1 MASSFPPRRFWLLA
15 AALLSAC
22 AAGDNMDRPALRG
35 AAPEVTGAFG
45 SYLAGRFATNE
56 ADTKYAADSL
66 IQALRLDPNEP
77 EVVQRAF
84 IAALLDGRADAARLA
99 RVIPNE
105 PLAAMLLAGQDAQA
119 GRYDRAEQ
127 RFRALPRQGL
137 SAVLQPLLL
146 AWAQQGRGQTD
157 AALATLR
164 PLTETGRQRGIY
176 ALHGA
181 MIADIAD
188 RPREAERLV
197 RIALADS
204 ATPSLPLTRTM
215 AGILMRAGQAAEAE
229 RLLDRLG
236 RGHDDAGLFAE
247 TGGRDAVATRRVVAS
262 ATEGMAEAYLALA
275 TALRGPQAG
284 EFSLALVRL
293 AMQLRPRYGPALL
306 AGADALS
313 DEGQYA
319 AALALLER
327 GDPAD
332 PFAPVLALRR
342 AGLLDRLDRVPEA
355 EAELRRLAAQF
366 PRAYQPLARLGDLYR
381 GRQNWAPAITAYDA
395 AILRLGAPVVV
406 HWPLFYARGIALE
419 RAKRWPEAEADFQ
432 RALSLNPEQPLVL
445 NYLAYSWVE
454 LGQNLVEARRMLERA
469 VELRPND
476 GNIADS
482 LGWALYKLGDIPGAV
497 RWLEKAVELESQSSV
512 INDHLGDA
520 YWAQGRRREALFQ
533 WRRALTLGPE
543 GDEGPKIEAKIA
555 NGLAANP
562 VAETRR

>member
-1 MASSFPPRRFWLLA
+1 MASFFPPRRFWLLA

-22 AAGDNMDRPALRG
+22 AAGDGVDRPALRG

-66 IQALRLDPNEP
+66 IQALRLDPSEP

-164 PLTETGRQRGIY
+164 PFTETGRQRGIY

-215 AGILMRAGQAAEAE
+215 AGILMRAGQTAEAE

-236 RGHDDAGLFAE
+236 RGHDDAGVFAE

-319 AALALLER
+319 AALALLGR
-327 GDPAD
+327 GDSAD

-366 PRAYQPLARLGDLYR
+366 PNAFQPMARLGDLYR

-395 AILRLGAPVVV
+395 AIGRLGSPVVV

-543 GDEGPKIEAKIA
+543 GDEGPKIEAKVA
-555 NGLAANP
+555 NGLAAQP
-562 VAETRR
+562 SAETRR

>member
-1 MASSFPPRRFWLLA
+1 MAPFFPPRRFWLLA

-22 AAGDNMDRPALRG
+22 AAGDNMERPALRG

-66 IQALRLDPNEP
+66 IQALRLDPSEP

-105 PLAAMLLAGQDAQA
+105 PLAAMFLAGQDAQA

-197 RIALADS
+197 RIALSDS

-215 AGILMRAGQAAEAE
+215 AGILMRAGQTAEAE

-236 RGHDDAGLFAE
+236 RGHDDAGVFAE
-247 TGGRDAVATRRVVAS
+247 TGGREALATRRVVAS

-293 AMQLRPRYGPALL
+293 ALQLRPRYGPALL

-313 DEGQYA
+313 DEGQYV
-319 AALALLER
+319 AALALLGR
-327 GDPAD
+327 GDAAD
-332 PFAPVLALRR
+332 PFAPLLALRR
-342 AGLLDRLDRVPEA
+342 AGLLDRLNRVPEA
-355 EAELRRLAAQF
+355 EAELRRLATQF
-366 PRAYQPLARLGDLYR
+366 PRAFQPMARLGDLYR
-381 GRQNWAPAITAYDA
+381 GRQNWPSAITAYDA
-395 AILRLGAPVVV
+395 AISKLGAPVVV

-543 GDEGPKIEAKIA
+543 GDEGPKIEAKVA
-555 NGLAANP
+555 NGLAAQP
-562 VAETRR
+562 SAETRR

>member
-1 MASSFPPRRFWLLA
+1 MAPFFPPRRFWLLA

-22 AAGDNMDRPALRG
+22 AAGDNMERPALRG

-66 IQALRLDPNEP
+66 IQALRLDPSEP

-105 PLAAMLLAGQDAQA
+105 PLAAMFLAGQDAQA

-215 AGILMRAGQAAEAE
+215 AGILMRAGQTAEAE

-236 RGHDDAGLFAE
+236 RGHDDAGVFAE
-247 TGGRDAVATRRVVAS
+247 TGGREALATRRVVAS

-293 AMQLRPRYGPALL
+293 ALQLRPRYGPALL

-319 AALALLER
+319 AALALLGR
-327 GDPAD
+327 GDAAD
-332 PFAPVLALRR
+332 PFAPLLALRR
-342 AGLLDRLDRVPEA
+342 AGLLDRLNRVPEA
-355 EAELRRLAAQF
+355 EAELRRLATQF
-366 PRAYQPLARLGDLYR
+366 PRAFQPMARLGDLYR
-381 GRQNWAPAITAYDA
+381 GRQNWPSAITAYDA
-395 AILRLGAPVVV
+395 AISKLGAPVVV

-419 RAKRWPEAEADFQ
+419 RAKRWPEAEVDFQ

-543 GDEGPKIEAKIA
+543 GDEGPKIEAKVA
-555 NGLAANP
+555 NGLAAQP
-562 VAETRR
+562 SAETRR

>member
-1 MASSFPPRRFWLLA
+1 MASFFPPHRFWLLA

-66 IQALRLDPNEP
+66 IQALRLDPSEP

-119 GRYDRAEQ
+119 GRYERAEQ

-137 SAVLQPLLL
+137 SAILQPLLL

-181 MIADIAD
+181 LIADIAE

-204 ATPSLPLTRTM
+204 ATPGLPLTRTM

-262 ATEGMAEAYLALA
+262 ATEGMAESYLALA

-313 DEGQYA
+313 DENQLE
-319 AALALLER
+319 AALALLGR
-327 GDPAD
+327 GDLAD

-355 EAELRRLAAQF
+355 EAELRRLATQF
-366 PRAYQPLARLGDLYR
+366 PRAYQPMARLGDLYR

-395 AILRLGAPVVV
+395 AIGRLGAPVVV
-406 HWPLFYARGIALE
+406 HWPLFYARGIALD

-533 WRRALTLGPE
+533 WRRALMLGPE
-543 GDEGPKIEAKIA
+543 GDEGPKIEAKVA
-555 NGLAANP
+555 NGLAAQP
-562 VAETRR
+562 SAETRR

>member
-1 MASSFPPRRFWLLA
+1 MATSFPPCRLWLLA

-22 AAGDNMDRPALRG
+22 AAGDNADRPALRG

-66 IQALRLDPNEP
+66 IQALRRDPGAP

-84 IAALLDGRADAARLA
+84 IASLLDGRPEAARLA

-105 PLAAMLLAGQDAQA
+105 PLAAMYLAGQDAQA
-119 GRYDRAEQ
+119 GRYERAEL
-127 RFRALPRQGL
+127 RFRALPRQGF
-137 SAVLQPLLL
+137 SALLQPLLL

-157 AALATLR
+157 AALTSLR
-164 PLTETGRQRGIY
+164 PLTEAGRQRGIY
-176 ALHGA
+176 ALHAA
-181 MIADIAD
+181 MIADIAE

-197 RIALADS
+197 RLALADS
-204 ATPSLPLTRTM
+204 PAPSLPLARTM
-215 AGILMRAGQAAEAE
+215 AGILMRAGQKVDAE

-236 RGHDDAGLFAE
+236 RGQDDAGLFAD

-262 ATEGMAEAYLALA
+262 ATEGMAEAYLGLA
-275 TALRGPQAG
+275 TALRGPGSG

-293 AMQLRPRYGPALL
+293 ALQLRPRYGPALL
-306 AGADALS
+306 AGAEALA
-313 DEGQYA
+313 DEGQYE

-327 GDPAD
+327 AEPAD

-342 AGLLDRLDRVPEA
+342 AGLLDRLDKLPEA
-355 EAELRRLAAQF
+355 EAELRRVSAQF
-366 PRAYQPLARLGDLYR
+366 PRAFQPMARLGDMYR
-381 GRQNWAPAITAYDA
+381 GRQNWPPAITAYDA
-395 AILRLGAPVVV
+395 AIARIGVPAVT
-406 HWPLFYARGIALE
+406 HWPIFYTRGIALE

-432 RALSLNPEQPLVL
+432 RALSLSPEQPLVL

-482 LGWALYKLGDIPGAV
+482 LGWALYKLGDMPGAV
-497 RWLEKAVELESQSSV
+497 RWLERAVELESQSSV

-520 YWAQGRRREALFQ
+520 YWAKGRRREALFQ
-533 WRRALTLGPE
+533 WRRALMLGPE
-543 GDEGPKIEAKIA
+543 GDEGPKIEGKIA
-555 NGLAANP
+555 NGLAARP
-562 VAETRR
+562 AAETRR

>member
-1 MASSFPPRRFWLLA
+1 MASSFPPSRLWLLA

-22 AAGDNMDRPALRG
+22 AAGEGVERPALRG

-56 ADTKYAADSL
+56 ADTKFAADSL
-66 IQALRLDPNEP
+66 LQALRRDPNEP

-84 IAALLDGRADAARLA
+84 IASLLDGRSEAVRLA

-105 PLAAMLLAGQDAQA
+105 PLAAMMLAGQDAQA
-119 GRYDRAEQ
+119 GRYERAEQ
-127 RFRALPRQGL
+127 RFRSLPNQGL
-137 SAVLQPLLL
+137 SALLKPLLV

-197 RIALADS
+197 RLALADS
-204 ATPSLPLTRTM
+204 ATPSLPLARTM

-236 RGHDDAGLFAE
+236 RGQDDAGLFAD
-247 TGGRDAVATRRVVAS
+247 TGGRDALATRRVVAS

-275 TALRGPQAG
+275 TVLRGPQAG

-293 AMQLRPRYGPALL
+293 SLQLRPRYGAALL
-306 AGADALS
+306 AGAEALG
-313 DEGQYA
+313 DEGQYE
-319 AALALLER
+319 AALALLGR
-327 GDPAD
+327 ADPAD
-332 PFAPVLALRR
+332 PLAPILALRR
-342 AGLLDRLDRVPEA
+342 AGLLDRLDKLPEA
-355 EAELRRLAAQF
+355 EAELRRLAAQY
-366 PRAYQPLARLGDLYR
+366 PRAFQPMARLGDLYR
-381 GRQNWAPAITAYDA
+381 GRQNWAPAISAYDA
-395 AILRLGAPVVV
+395 AIGRLGAPAMV

-482 LGWALYKLGDIPGAV
+482 LGWALFKLGDIPGAV

-555 NGLAANP
+555 NGLSAQP

>member
-1 MASSFPPRRFWLLA
+1 MASSFPPSRLWLLA

-22 AAGDNMDRPALRG
+22 AAGEGVERPALRG

-56 ADTKYAADSL
+56 ADTKFAADSL
-66 IQALRLDPNEP
+66 LQALRRDPNEP

-84 IAALLDGRADAARLA
+84 IASLLDGRSEAVRLA

-119 GRYDRAEQ
+119 GRYERAEQ
-127 RFRALPRQGL
+127 RFRSLPNQGL
-137 SAVLQPLLL
+137 SALLKPLLV

-197 RIALADS
+197 RLALADS
-204 ATPSLPLTRTM
+204 ATPSLPLARNM

-236 RGHDDAGLFAE
+236 RGQDDAGLFAD
-247 TGGRDAVATRRVVAS
+247 TGGRNALATRRVVAS

-293 AMQLRPRYGPALL
+293 SLQLRPRYGAALL
-306 AGADALS
+306 AGAEALG
-313 DEGQYA
+313 DEGQYE

-327 GDPAD
+327 ADAAD
-332 PFAPVLALRR
+332 PLAPILALRR
-342 AGLLDRLDRVPEA
+342 AGLLDRLDRLPEA

-366 PRAYQPLARLGDLYR
+366 PRAFQPMARLGDLYR
-381 GRQNWAPAITAYDA
+381 ARQNWAPAITAYDA
-395 AILRLGAPVVV
+395 AIGRLGVPAVV

-482 LGWALYKLGDIPGAV
+482 LGWALFKLGDIPGAV

-520 YWAQGRRREALFQ
+520 YWAEGRRREALFQ

-555 NGLAANP
+555 NGLSAQP

>member
-1 MASSFPPRRFWLLA
+1 MASLFPPRRYWLLA

-22 AAGDNMDRPALRG
+22 AAGDSVERPALRG

-56 ADTKYAADSL
+56 ADTKFAADSL
-66 IQALRLDPNEP
+66 LQALRRDPNEP
-77 EVVQRAF
+77 EVLQRAF
-84 IAALLDGRADAARLA
+84 IATLLDGRSEAARLA

-119 GRYDRAEQ
+119 GRFDRAEQ
-127 RFRALPRQGL
+127 RFRSLPNQGMSGL
-137 SAVLQPLLL
+137 LKPLLV

-164 PLTETGRQRGIY
+164 PLTEAGRQRGIY

-181 MIADIAD
+181 MIADIAE

-197 RIALADS
+197 RLALADGP
-204 ATPSLPLTRTM
+204 APNLTLARTM
-215 AGILMRAGQAAEAE
+215 AGILMRAGQQAEAE

-236 RGHDDAGLFAE
+236 RGHDDAGLFAD
-247 TGGRDAVATRRVVAS
+247 TGGREALATRRVVAS
-262 ATEGMAEAYLALA
+262 ATEGMAEAYLGLA
-275 TALRGPQAG
+275 SALRGPQSG

-293 AMQLRPRYGPALL
+293 SLQLRPRYGPGLL
-306 AGADALS
+306 AGAEALS

-319 AALALLER
+319 AAVALLER
-327 GDPAD
+327 VDPAD
-332 PFAPVLALRR
+332 PFAPLLALRR
-342 AGLLDRLDRVPEA
+342 AGLLDRLDRLPEA
-355 EAELRRLAAQF
+355 EAELRRLSAQF
-366 PRAYQPLARLGDLYR
+366 PRAYQPMARLGDLYR
-381 GRQNWAPAITAYDA
+381 GRQNWPPAIAAYDA
-395 AILRLGAPVVV
+395 AIARIGAPAVT

-419 RAKRWPEAEADFQ
+419 RAKRWPEAEEDFQ

-454 LGQNLVEARRMLERA
+454 MGKNLVEARRMLERA

-482 LGWALYKLGDIPGAV
+482 LGWALFKLGDIPGAV

-533 WRRALTLGPE
+533 WRRALMLGPE
-543 GDEGPKIEAKIA
+543 GGEGPKIEAKIA
-555 NGLAANP
+555 DGLAPQPA
-562 VAETRR
+562 AETRR

>member
-1 MASSFPPRRFWLLA
+1 MASSFPPRRLCLLA

-22 AAGDNMDRPALRG
+22 AAGDSVDRPALRG

-56 ADTKYAADSL
+56 ADTKFAADSL
-66 IQALRLDPNEP
+66 LQALRRDPNEP

-84 IAALLDGRADAARLA
+84 IATLLDGRSEAARLA

-119 GRYDRAEQ
+119 GRYERAEQ
-127 RFRALPRQGL
+127 RFRSLPNQGL
-137 SAVLQPLLL
+137 SALLKPLLL

-197 RIALADS
+197 RLAMADGP
-204 ATPSLPLTRTM
+204 APSLPLARTM
-215 AGILMRAGQAAEAE
+215 AGILMRAGQTAEAE
-229 RLLDRLG
+229 RLLDLLG
-236 RGHDDAGLFAE
+236 RGQDDAGLFAD
-247 TGGRDAVATRRVVAS
+247 TGGRDALATRRVVAS

-275 TALRGPQAG
+275 SALRGPQAG
-284 EFSLALVRL
+284 EFSLVLVRL
-293 AMQLRPRYGPALL
+293 SLQLRPRFGPALL
-306 AGADALS
+306 AGAEALG
-313 DEGQYA
+313 DEGQYE

-327 GDPAD
+327 ADPAD

-342 AGLLDRLDRVPEA
+342 AGLLDRLDKVPEA
-355 EAELRRLAAQF
+355 EAELRRLAAQY
-366 PRAYQPLARLGDLYR
+366 PRAFQPMARLGDLYR
-381 GRQNWAPAITAYDA
+381 ARQNWVPAITAYEA
-395 AILRLGAPVVV
+395 AIGRLGAPAVV

-432 RALSLNPEQPLVL
+432 RALSLSPEQPLVL

-454 LGQNLVEARRMLERA
+454 LGQNLAEARRMLERA

-520 YWAQGRRREALFQ
+520 YWAEGRRREALFQ
-533 WRRALTLGPE
+533 WRRALILGPE
-543 GDEGPKIEAKIA
+543 GDEGPKIEGKIA
-555 NGLAANP
+555 NGLGTQP
-562 VAETRR
+562 SAETRR

>member
-1 MASSFPPRRFWLLA
+1 
-15 AALLSAC
+15 
-22 AAGDNMDRPALRG
+22 
-35 AAPEVTGAFG
+35 
-45 SYLAGRFATNE
+45 
-56 ADTKYAADSL
+56 
-66 IQALRLDPNEP
+66 
-77 EVVQRAF
+77 
-84 IAALLDGRADAARLA
+84 LLDGRADAGRLA

-105 PLAAMLLAGQDAQA
+105 PLAAMYLAGQDAQA
-119 GRYDRAEQ
+119 GRFERAEQ

-164 PLTETGRQRGIY
+164 PLTESGRQRGIY
-176 ALHGA
+176 ALHAA

-215 AGILMRAGQAAEAE
+215 AGILMRAGQTAEAE

-262 ATEGMAEAYLALA
+262 ATEGMAESYLALA

-284 EFSLALVRL
+284 EFSLALARL

-306 AGADALS
+306 SGADAFS

-342 AGLLDRLDRVPEA
+342 AGLLDRLDKLPEA
-355 EAELRRLAAQF
+355 EGELRRLSSQF
-366 PRAYQPLARLGDLYR
+366 PRAFQPMARLGDMYR
-381 GRQNWAPAITAYDA
+381 ARQNWAPAIAAYDT
-395 AILRLGAPVVV
+395 AIGRIGMPATV
-406 HWPLFYARGIALE
+406 HWPIFYARGIALE

-432 RALSLNPEQPLVL
+432 RALGLSPEQPLVL

-533 WRRALTLGPE
+533 WRRALMLGPE

-555 NGLAANP
+555 DGLAPQPA
-562 VAETRR
+562 AETRR

>member
-1 MASSFPPRRFWLLA
+1 MASLFPPRRYWLLA

-22 AAGDNMDRPALRG
+22 AAGDSVERPALRG

-56 ADTKYAADSL
+56 ADTKFAADSL
-66 IQALRLDPNEP
+66 LQALRRDPNEP
-77 EVVQRAF
+77 EVLQRAF
-84 IAALLDGRADAARLA
+84 IATLLDGRSEAARLA

-119 GRYDRAEQ
+119 GRFDRAEQ
-127 RFRALPRQGL
+127 RFRSLPNQGMAGL
-137 SAVLQPLLL
+137 LKPLLV

-164 PLTETGRQRGIY
+164 PLTEAGRQRGIY

-181 MIADIAD
+181 MIADIAE

-197 RIALADS
+197 RLALADGP
-204 ATPSLPLTRTM
+204 APNLTLARTM
-215 AGILMRAGQAAEAE
+215 AGILMRAGQQAEAE

-236 RGHDDAGLFAE
+236 RGHDDAGLFAD
-247 TGGRDAVATRRVVAS
+247 TGGREALATRRVVAS
-262 ATEGMAEAYLALA
+262 ATEGMAEAYLGLA
-275 TALRGPQAG
+275 SALRGPQSG

-293 AMQLRPRYGPALL
+293 SLQLRPRYGPGLL
-306 AGADALS
+306 AGAEALS

-319 AALALLER
+319 AAVALLER
-327 GDPAD
+327 VDPAD
-332 PFAPVLALRR
+332 PFAPLPALRR
-342 AGLLDRLDRVPEA
+342 AGLLDRLDRLPEA
-355 EAELRRLAAQF
+355 EAELRRLSAQF
-366 PRAYQPLARLGDLYR
+366 PRAYQPMARLGDLYR
-381 GRQNWAPAITAYDA
+381 GRQNWPPAIAAYDA
-395 AILRLGAPVVV
+395 AIARIGAPAVT

-419 RAKRWPEAEADFQ
+419 RAKRWPEAEEDFQ

-454 LGQNLVEARRMLERA
+454 MGKNLVEARRMLERA

-482 LGWALYKLGDIPGAV
+482 LGWALFKLGDIPGAV

-520 YWAQGRRREALFQ
+520 YWAHGRRREALFQ
-533 WRRALTLGPE
+533 WRRALMLGPE

-555 NGLAANP
+555 GGLTEQP

>member
-1 MASSFPPRRFWLLA
+1 MASSSPPRRLGLLA

-22 AAGDNMDRPALRG
+22 AAGDSVERPALRG

-56 ADTKYAADSL
+56 ADTKFAADSL
-66 IQALRLDPNEP
+66 LQALRRDPNEP

-84 IAALLDGRADAARLA
+84 IATLLDGRSEAGRLA

-105 PLAAMLLAGQDAQA
+105 PLAAMYLAGQDAQA
-119 GRYDRAEQ
+119 GRFDRAEQ
-127 RFRALPRQGL
+127 RFRNLPNQGL
-137 SAVLQPLLL
+137 PSLLKPLLV

-164 PLTETGRQRGIY
+164 PFTETGRQRGIY

-197 RIALADS
+197 RLALADGP
-204 ATPSLPLTRTM
+204 TPNLALARTM
-215 AGILMRAGQAAEAE
+215 AGILMRAGQMAEAE

-236 RGHDDAGLFAE
+236 RGHDDAGLFAD
-247 TGGRDAVATRRVVAS
+247 TGGRDALATRRVVAS
-262 ATEGMAEAYLALA
+262 ATEGMAEAYLGLA
-275 TALRGPQAG
+275 SALRGPQSG

-293 AMQLRPRYGPALL
+293 SLQLRPRYGPGLL
-306 AGADALS
+306 AGAEALS
-313 DEGQYA
+313 DEGQHQ

-327 GDPAD
+327 VDPAD
-332 PFAPVLALRR
+332 PFAPLLALRR
-342 AGLLDRLDRVPEA
+342 AGLLDRLDRLPEA
-355 EAELRRLAAQF
+355 EAELRRLSAQF
-366 PRAYQPLARLGDLYR
+366 PRAYQPMARLGDLYR
-381 GRQNWAPAITAYDA
+381 GRQNWTPAIAAYDA
-395 AILRLGAPVVV
+395 AIARIGAPVVT

-454 LGQNLVEARRMLERA
+454 MDKNLAEARRMLERA

-482 LGWALYKLGDIPGAV
+482 LGWALFKLGDIPGAV

-520 YWAQGRRREALFQ
+520 YWAEGRRREALFQ
-533 WRRALTLGPE
+533 WRRALMLGPE

-555 NGLAANP
+555 NGLAPQPA
-562 VAETRR
+562 AETRR

>member
-1 MASSFPPRRFWLLA
+1 MAPFFPPRRFWLLA

-22 AAGDNMDRPALRG
+22 AAGDNMERPALRG

-66 IQALRLDPNEP
+66 IQALRLDPSEP

-105 PLAAMLLAGQDAQA
+105 PLAAMFLAGQDAQA

-215 AGILMRAGQAAEAE
+215 AGILMRAGQTAEAE

-236 RGHDDAGLFAE
+236 RGHDDAGVFAE
-247 TGGRDAVATRRVVAS
+247 TGGREALATRRVVAS

-293 AMQLRPRYGPALL
+293 ALQLRPRYGPALL

-319 AALALLER
+319 AALALLGR
-327 GDPAD
+327 GDAAD
-332 PFAPVLALRR
+332 PFAPLLALRR
-342 AGLLDRLDRVPEA
+342 AGLLDRLNRVPEA
-355 EAELRRLAAQF
+355 EAELRRLATQF
-366 PRAYQPLARLGDLYR
+366 PRAFQPMARLGDLYR
-381 GRQNWAPAITAYDA
+381 GRQNWPSAITAYDA
-395 AILRLGAPVVV
+395 AISKLGAPVVV

-533 WRRALTLGPE
+533 WRRALMLGPE
-543 GDEGPKIEAKIA
+543 GDEGPKIEAKVA
-555 NGLAANP
+555 NGLAAQP
-562 VAETRR
+562 SAETRR

>member
-1 MASSFPPRRFWLLA
+1 MAFSFPPRRLGLLA

-22 AAGDNMDRPALRG
+22 AAGDNVERPALRG

-56 ADTKYAADSL
+56 ADTKFAADSL
-66 IQALRLDPNEP
+66 LQALRRDPNEP

-84 IAALLDGRADAARLA
+84 IASLLDGRSEAARLA

-105 PLAAMLLAGQDAQA
+105 PLAAMYLAGQDAQA
-119 GRYDRAEQ
+119 GRYERAEQ

-137 SAVLQPLLL
+137 SAVLQPLLV

-164 PLTETGRQRGIY
+164 PLTESGRQRGIY
-176 ALHGA
+176 ALHAA

-215 AGILMRAGQAAEAE
+215 AGILMRAGQTAEAE

-262 ATEGMAEAYLALA
+262 ATEGMAESYLALA

-293 AMQLRPRYGPALL
+293 AMQLRPRYGPTLL

-313 DEGQYA
+313 DEGEYA

-332 PFAPVLALRR
+332 PFAPVLSLRR

-355 EAELRRLAAQF
+355 EAELRRLATQF
-366 PRAYQPLARLGDLYR
+366 PRAYQPMARLGDLYR

-395 AILRLGAPVVV
+395 AIGRIGMPSMV

-469 VELRPND
+469 VDLRPND

-482 LGWALYKLGDIPGAV
+482 LGCALYKLGDIPGAV

-533 WRRALTLGPE
+533 WRRALMLGPE

-555 NGLAANP
+555 NGLAPQPA
-562 VAETRR
+562 AETRR

>member
-1 MASSFPPRRFWLLA
+1 MAPFFPPRRFWLLA

-22 AAGDNMDRPALRG
+22 AAGDNMERPALRG

-66 IQALRLDPNEP
+66 IQALRLDPSEP

-105 PLAAMLLAGQDAQA
+105 PLAAMFLAGQDAQA

-197 RIALADS
+197 RIALSDS

-215 AGILMRAGQAAEAE
+215 AGILMRAGQTAEAE

-236 RGHDDAGLFAE
+236 RGHDDAGVFAE
-247 TGGRDAVATRRVVAS
+247 TGGREALATRRVVAS

-293 AMQLRPRYGPALL
+293 ALQLRPRYGPALL

-319 AALALLER
+319 AALALLGR
-327 GDPAD
+327 GDAAD
-332 PFAPVLALRR
+332 PFAPLLALRR
-342 AGLLDRLDRVPEA
+342 AGLLDRLNRVPEA
-355 EAELRRLAAQF
+355 EAELRRLATQF
-366 PRAYQPLARLGDLYR
+366 PRAFQPMARLGDLYR
-381 GRQNWAPAITAYDA
+381 GRQNWPSAITAYDA
-395 AILRLGAPVVV
+395 AISKLGAPVVV

-533 WRRALTLGPE
+533 WRRALMLGPE
-543 GDEGPKIEAKIA
+543 GDEGPKIEAKVA
-555 NGLAANP
+555 NGLAAQP
-562 VAETRR
+562 SAETRR

>member
-1 MASSFPPRRFWLLA
+1 MASLFPPRRYWLLA

-22 AAGDNMDRPALRG
+22 AAGDSVERPALRG

-56 ADTKYAADSL
+56 ADTKFAADSL
-66 IQALRLDPNEP
+66 LQALRRDPNEP
-77 EVVQRAF
+77 EVLQRAF
-84 IAALLDGRADAARLA
+84 IATLLDGRSEAARLA

-119 GRYDRAEQ
+119 GRFDRAEQ
-127 RFRALPRQGL
+127 RFRSLPNQGMAGL
-137 SAVLQPLLL
+137 LKPLLV

-164 PLTETGRQRGIY
+164 PLTEAGRQRRIY

-181 MIADIAD
+181 MIADIAE

-197 RIALADS
+197 RLALADGP
-204 ATPSLPLTRTM
+204 APNLTLARTM
-215 AGILMRAGQAAEAE
+215 AGILMRAGQQAEAE

-236 RGHDDAGLFAE
+236 RGHDDAGLFAD
-247 TGGRDAVATRRVVAS
+247 TGGREALATRRVVAS
-262 ATEGMAEAYLALA
+262 ATEGMAEAYLGLA
-275 TALRGPQAG
+275 SALRGPQSG

-293 AMQLRPRYGPALL
+293 SLQLRPRYGPGLL
-306 AGADALS
+306 AGAEALS

-319 AALALLER
+319 AAVALLER
-327 GDPAD
+327 VDPAD
-332 PFAPVLALRR
+332 PFAPLLALRR
-342 AGLLDRLDRVPEA
+342 AGLLDRLDRLPEA
-355 EAELRRLAAQF
+355 EAELRRLSAQF
-366 PRAYQPLARLGDLYR
+366 PRAYQPMARLGDLYR
-381 GRQNWAPAITAYDA
+381 GRQNWPPAIAAYDA
-395 AILRLGAPVVV
+395 AIARIGAPAVT

-419 RAKRWPEAEADFQ
+419 RAKRWPEAEEDFQ

-454 LGQNLVEARRMLERA
+454 MGKNLVEAR
-469 VELRPND
+469 
-476 GNIADS
+476 
-482 LGWALYKLGDIPGAV
+482 PGAV

-533 WRRALTLGPE
+533 WRRALMLGPE

-555 NGLAANP
+555 GGLTEQP

>member
-1 MASSFPPRRFWLLA
+1 MASIFPPRRLWLLA

-22 AAGDNMDRPALRG
+22 AAGAGVERPALRG

-45 SYLAGRFATNE
+45 SYLAGRYATNE

-66 IQALRLDPNEP
+66 LQALRRDPNEP

-84 IAALLDGRADAARLA
+84 IATLLDGRSEAARLA

-119 GRYDRAEQ
+119 GRYERAEQ
-127 RFRALPRQGL
+127 RFRSLPNQGL
-137 SAVLQPLLL
+137 AALLKPLLV

-164 PLTETGRQRGIY
+164 PLTESGRQRGIY

-188 RPREAERLV
+188 RPRDAERLV
-197 RIALADS
+197 RVALADS
-204 ATPSLPLTRTM
+204 ATPNLGLTRTM
-215 AGILMRAGQAAEAE
+215 AGILMRAGQPAEAE
-229 RLLDRLG
+229 ALLDRLG
-236 RGHDDAGLFAE
+236 RGQDDAGLFAD
-247 TGGRDAVATRRVVAS
+247 TGGREALATRRVVAS
-262 ATEGMAEAYLALA
+262 ATEGIAEAYLALA

-293 AMQLRPRYGPALL
+293 ALQLRPRYGPALL
-306 AGADALS
+306 AGAEALG
-313 DEGQYA
+313 DESQYQ

-327 GDPAD
+327 ADPAD
-332 PFAPVLALRR
+332 PLAPVLALRR
-342 AGLLDRLDRVPEA
+342 AGLLDRLDKLTEA
-355 EAELRRLAAQF
+355 EGELRRLAAQY
-366 PRAYQPLARLGDLYR
+366 PRAFQPVARLGDLYR
-381 GRQNWAPAITAYDA
+381 GRQNWAAAIPAYDA
-395 AILRLGAPVVV
+395 AIGRLGVPAVT
-406 HWPLFYARGIALE
+406 HWPLVYARGIALE

-432 RALSLNPEQPLVL
+432 RALSLSPEQPLVL

-454 LGQNLVEARRMLERA
+454 LGQNLPEARRMLERA

-482 LGWALYKLGDIPGAV
+482 LGWALFKLGDIPGAV

-533 WRRALTLGPE
+533 WRRALVLGPE
-543 GDEGPKIEAKIA
+543 GDEGPKIEGKIA
-555 NGLAANP
+555 NGLAGQP
-562 VAETRR
+562 VVETRR